1 MADGSEESINTKK
14 TLIHALSEYSLAIK
28 HTGELLNWK
37 PTICKPWLNARERFN
52 HCPVNTITP
61 GKLPEQFG
69 GVAWLDVTYSVAGGD
84 LFGGSTWLNQI

>member
-1 MADGSEESINTKK
+1 ME
-14 TLIHALSEYSLAIK
+14 LSGNVTTE
-28 HTGELLNWK
+28 TGLLD
-37 PTICKPWLNARERFN
+37 
-52 HCPVNTITP
+52 ITP

>member
-14 TLIHALSEYSLAIK
+14 TLMHALSEYNLAIK

-52 HCPVNTITP
+52 HCPVNTMSGLIHVEFVRV
-61 GKLPEQFG
+61 LL
-69 GVAWLDVTYSVAGGD
+69 VAIHRLCLYM
-84 LFGGSTWLNQI
+84 